1 VASTLKIDYI
11 DLKIDT
17 DRMTHGKEVAAR
29 IRGEQQGGIPW
40 MVILDGKGK
49 KLITGDGPEGNIGCP
64 VSTGERAHFIEML
77 QKTRNLLDES
87 QMAIITAQLQLFA
100 DKITASRKR

>member
-1 VASTLKIDYI
+1 MAKLLKIDYI

-29 IRGEQQGGIPW
+29 IRGKQRGGIPW

-49 KLITGDGPEGNIGCP
+49 TLITGDGPEGNIGCP
-64 VSTGERAHFIEML
+64 VSAGERAHFIEML
-77 QKTRNLLDES
+77 QKTKNLLNDS
-87 QMAIITAQLQLFA
+87 QMAILTAQLQKFA
-100 DKITASRKR
+100 VKIMAR

>member
-17 DRMTHGKEVAAR
+17 APTTHGKEVAAR
-29 IRGEQQGGIPW
+29 IRGKQQGGIPW
-40 MVILDGKGK
+40 MVVLDGKGK
-49 KLITGDGPEGNIGCP
+49 TLITGDGPEGNIGCP

-77 QKTRNLLDES
+77 QKTRNLLNES
-87 QMAIITAQLQLFA
+87 QVAIIAAQLQLFA

>member
-1 VASTLKIDYI
+1 VAALMKHDYI

-29 IRGEQQGGIPW
+29 IRGTERGGIPW
-40 MVILDGKGK
+40 MVILDGSGK

-64 VSTGERAHFIEML
+64 VSEGERAHFIEMIG
-77 QKTRNLLDES
+77 KTRSKLDD
-87 QMAIITAQLQLFA
+87 AQVAGIASHLQAFA
-100 DKITASRKR
+100 DKIMAARRR